1 MIYVC
6 DYQIKNKSW
15 VKYYLTGEKESVNI
29 DNYVQSTES
38 ERKARKAR
46 ADKLRNERKKQE
58 RLGATVVTKS
68 NYVKTSKVVPDK
80 IKPDI
85 HSAWMFNPIC

>member
-6 DYQIKNKSW
+6 DYKISNKSW
-15 VKYYLTGEKESVNI
+15 VKYYLTGNKESVNI
-29 DNYVQSTES
+29 DDYVQSTES

-68 NYVKTSKVVPDK
+68 NYVKTVKVVPDK